1 MKPDQMIKWIFF
13 DVGSTLVD
21 ETEAYDHRVRDIIA
35 GTDITFQEFDDMRIA
50 LARQGLD
57 GNSAAIKHFGL
68 TKTSWHSEDEVPYPD
83 AKSTLAALIQMGYKL
98 GIIANQK
105 LGTAERLE
113 NWGLRQYFDVIAASA
128 EIGYAKPDK
137 RIFEK
142 ALEMAGCTAR
152 ESVMVG
158 DRLDNDMIPAKALG
172 MKTVWIKN
180 GLAQYQ
186 SEELGKD
193 IADVQIAS
201 LSELLLVDLLVIESP
216 TSKKDNKIEGAISN
230 VQI

>member
-1 MKPDQMIKWIFF
+1 MKPDQVIKWIFF

-50 LARQGLD
+50 LAHRGLD

-68 TKTSWHSEDEVPYPD
+68 TKTPWHSEDEVPYPD
-83 AKSTLAALIQMGYKL
+83 AKSTLAALIQLGYKL

-113 NWGLRQYFDVIAASA
+113 NWGLRQYFDVIVSSA

-142 ALEMAGCTAR
+142 ALEMAGCTTR

-172 MKTVWIKN
+172 MRTVWIKN

-201 LSELLLVDLLVIESP
+201 LSELLSYM
-216 TSKKDNKIEGAISN
+216 
-230 VQI
+230 

>member
-1 MKPDQMIKWIFF
+1 MKPDQVIKWIFF

-21 ETEAYDHRVRDIIA
+21 ETEAYDHRVQDIIA
-35 GTDITFQEFDDMRIA
+35 GTDITSQEFDDMRIA

-68 TKTSWHSEDEVPYPD
+68 TKTPWHSEDEVPYPD

-113 NWGLRQYFDVIAASA
+113 NWGLRQYFDVIVSSA

-142 ALEMAGCTAR
+142 ALKMAGCTAR

-172 MKTVWIKN
+172 MRTVWIKN

-201 LSELLLVDLLVIESP
+201 LSELLSYM
-216 TSKKDNKIEGAISN
+216 
-230 VQI
+230 

>member
-1 MKPDQMIKWIFF
+1 MKPDQVIKWIFF

-68 TKTSWHSEDEVPYPD
+68 TKTPWHSEDEVPYPD

-113 NWGLRQYFDVIAASA
+113 NWGLRQYFDVIVSSA

-152 ESVMVG
+152 ESAMVG

-172 MKTVWIKN
+172 MRTVWIKN

-201 LSELLLVDLLVIESP
+201 LSELLSYM
-216 TSKKDNKIEGAISN
+216 
-230 VQI
+230 

>member
-1 MKPDQMIKWIFF
+1 MKPDQVIKWIFF

-68 TKTSWHSEDEVPYPD
+68 TKTPWHSEDEVPYPD

-113 NWGLRQYFDVIAASA
+113 NWGLRQYFDVIVSSA

-172 MKTVWIKN
+172 MRTVWIKN

-201 LSELLLVDLLVIESP
+201 LSELLV
-216 TSKKDNKIEGAISN
+216 EGIFIPKN
-230 VQI
+230 G